1 MAAPAADGPVTVT
14 RDCPATTVPE
24 GQRGDLSA
32 GEVVHVVQRLGGSI
46 TVRTEWGTLVRVDG
60 DDADALG
67 LTPEPSERRVSL
79 VGRGPFQMDQVTE
92 ALRTV
97 YDPEIPVSIVDLGL
111 VYRLDEVIDPDGTRR
126 IDIDMTMTSP
136 GCGMGDV
143 LRDDA
148 IRAVERLH
156 GVDAVE
162 VNLVFDPPWGMERI
176 SEDARLE
183 LGLL

>member
-1 MAAPAADGPVTVT
+1 VSATTDEGPLTLA

-24 GQRGDLSA
+24 GEATVLSA
-32 GEVVHVVQRLGGSI
+32 GAVVHLVQKMGGSI
-46 TVRTEWGTLVRVDG
+46 TVRSDRGTLLRIDR
-60 DDADALG
+60 DDSDALG
-67 LTPEPSERRVSL
+67 LVVEPPERHVSL
-79 VGRGPFQMDQVTE
+79 VGRGPFEMGQVTD
-92 ALRTV
+92 ALHSV

-111 VYRLDEVIDPDGTRR
+111 VYRCEEVVDAEGRRR

-156 GVDAVE
+156 GVDSVE
-162 VNLVFDPPWGMERI
+162 VNLVFDPPWGLDRI
-176 SEDARLE
+176 SEDAKLE